1 MNIEYIE
8 IARLTPVNP
17 DNWLTDG
24 QSFGKVVDTQ
34 SDNVK
39 NWSEITNEEKEQME
53 AEQEQQQSPE
63 E

>member
-8 IARLTPVNP
+8 IARLTPGNS

-34 SDNVK
+34 TDNVQ
-39 NWSEITNEEKEQME
+39 NWYEITNEEKEQIE
-53 AEQEQQQSPE
+53 AEQEQQNPE

>member
-8 IARLTPVNP
+8 IVRLTPVNS

-34 SDNVK
+34 TDNVQ
-39 NWSEITNEEKEQME
+39 NWSEITNEEKEQIE
-53 AEQEQQQSPE
+53 AEQEQQNPE

>member
-8 IARLTPVNP
+8 IARLTPVNS

-34 SDNVK
+34 TDNVQ
-39 NWSEITNEEKEQME
+39 NWYEITNEEKEQIE
-53 AEQEQQQSPE
+53 AEQEQQNPE

>member
-8 IARLTPVNP
+8 IVRLTPVNP

-34 SDNVK
+34 TDNVQ
-39 NWSEITNEEKEQME
+39 NWSVITNEEKEQIE
-53 AEQEQQQSPE
+53 AEQEQQNPE